1 MRNSLLRLVSHVRQ
15 AKGLAA
21 DLAVPRINHQMM
33 FFPQPSGQLEDIDAF
48 IVFHAGKR
56 LRAEPFLGKKI
67 ESRTAHPLV
76 HESIRAR
83 MTSIT
88 RFKTFLE
95 NFIELGLERMNMPY
109 ARRTRRHEL
118 SLLALKLQKIEI
130 KSAMRYFPGAC
141 KSLFRNGEQ

>member
-1 MRNSLLRLVSHVRQ
+1 
-15 AKGLAA
+15 
-21 DLAVPRINHQMM
+21 MM
-33 FFPQPSGQLEDIDAF
+33 FFPQPSRQLEHVGAF
-48 IVFHAGKR
+48 IVFHARER

-67 ESRTAHPLV
+67 ESCTAHPIV

-88 RFKTFLE
+88 RFKTFVE
-95 NFIELGLERMNMPY
+95 NFIELGLKRMNVPD

-130 KSAMRYFPGAC
+130 KAAIRYLPGAC
-141 KSLFRNGEQ
+141 